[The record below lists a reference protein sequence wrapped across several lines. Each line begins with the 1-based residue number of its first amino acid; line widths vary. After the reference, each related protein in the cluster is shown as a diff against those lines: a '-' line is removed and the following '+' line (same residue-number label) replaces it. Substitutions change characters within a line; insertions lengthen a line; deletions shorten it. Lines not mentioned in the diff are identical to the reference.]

1 MGNGICVA
9 LRMQLMLSLSKAFQI
24 PMELHCR
31 VGEREVDTHTH
42 TERGT
47 SIGRAQLLQA
57 DTTGA
62 KDAAK
67 RTER

>member
-31 VGEREVDTHTH
+31 VGEREVNEHT
-42 TERGT
+42 
-47 SIGRAQLLQA
+47 RAQLLQA